1 MKTEWKTVKLQEI
14 CESIS
19 DGDHLPPPKAEK
31 GIPFVTISNIQDNQL
46 DFTDT
51 MFVPESYYEKLD
63 NKRKAKTGDILYS
76 VVGSFGIPVLMKRDE
91 KFVFQRHIAILRPN
105 QIDSRFLYYTML
117 GKDFYAKADA
127 AAIGAAQR
135 TVSLTSLRNI
145 EITLPPL
152 ETQQKIAGI
161 LSAYDDLIENN
172 RKQIKLLEEAAQ
184 KLYKEWFVKL
194 NFPGYENVKIVDGVP
209 EGWKKE
215 MLINLVD
222 VQYGYAFDGSK
233 FNSEGKGIP
242 IIRIRNIPQGTTND
256 FTTEQAM
263 EDYIVHNGDIVVGMD
278 GEFHINTWNQG
289 DAYLVQRA
297 CSFRPLNENMKG
309 YILQAIYDPIKFF
322 ENTVVG
328 ATVAHLGKKHIDTI
342 EIWTCN
348 EELYI
353 PFQNMLLKR
362 QTLLNQNQ
370 LLKSARDKL
379 LPRLMNGDLL

>member
-76 VVGSFGIPVLMKRDE
+76 VVGSFGIPVLMKSDE

-145 EITLPPL
+145 EISVPPL
-152 ETQQKIAGI
+152 EIQQKIAGI

-194 NFPGYENVKIVDGVP
+194 NFPGHENVKIVDGVP
-209 EGWKKE
+209 EDWETFQIDKIYQIKYGNTLPKTE
-215 MLINLVD
+215 LISNGKYPV
-222 VQYGYAFDGSK
+222 YGANGVIGRYNKFNVEEIITLITSRGNAGDISYTKDKYAFITNNSFTVKPQEK
-233 FNSEGKGIP
+233 FEYINFPFIYEQFNMINFHAITTGVAQPQLTNASISNLKICLPNRNFIEKYSNLAKNYFEK
-242 IIRIRNIPQGTTND
+242 IID
-256 FTTEQAM
+256 
-263 EDYIVHNGDIVVGMD
+263 
-278 GEFHINTWNQG
+278 
-289 DAYLVQRA
+289 
-297 CSFRPLNENMKG
+297 
-309 YILQAIYDPIKFF
+309 
-322 ENTVVG
+322 
-328 ATVAHLGKKHIDTI
+328 
-342 EIWTCN
+342 
-348 EELYI
+348 LY
-353 PFQNMLLKR
+353 K
-362 QTLLNQNQ
+362 QTQ
-370 LLKSARDKL
+370 LLQEARDKL
-379 LPRLMNGDLL
+379 LPQLMNGELFIIGE